1 MAGEEFVPHVPRRL
15 DLTPG
20 ERLVYDVRWWGLPAG
35 QGVLE
40 VKRKRDFEGREA
52 YHVVCEAR
60 ANSLVSS
67 GVCYPVE
74 DRTVSTID
82 VEGCFSRL
90 FQMSKRENRV
100 KQDEYIYFEYDK
112 NRAVYEKR
120 RPGPFQTRT
129 KVFVRIYGKMQD
141 PLSCLYYLR
150 TLDAEDLAPGSTV
163 RMPVHT
169 VRRTWALVVEVQR
182 CEELD
187 IPGFGKMATLRIK
200 PIVRFPG
207 IFVRKGGMVVWIEKK
222 TRIPVRMNV
231 DIPIGSMKVTLAS
244 AENSPLTPVS
254 KESPAPEGKGG
265 DKAKGEGEGEKT
277 KPGVESGKPPGA
289 AAEDRKLP

>member
-1 MAGEEFVPHVPRRL
+1 MAGEEIVPHVPRRL
-15 DLTPG
+15 VLTPG
-20 ERLVYDVRWWGLPAG
+20 ERLVYAVKWLGVPAG

-52 YHVVCEAR
+52 YHIVCEAR

-67 GVCYPVE
+67 VCYPVE

-120 RPGPFQTRT
+120 RPGPFQTRA
-129 KVFVRIYGKMQD
+129 KAFVRIYGKMQD

-150 TLDAEDLAPGSTV
+150 TLDTEDLTPGSTV

-169 VRRTWALVVEVQR
+169 VRRTWALVLKVQR
-182 CEELD
+182 REELD
-187 IPGFGKMATLRIK
+187 IPGFGKLWTLRIK

-207 IFVRKGGMVVWIEKK
+207 IFVRKGGMVVWIEEK
-222 TRIPVRMNV
+222 TKIPVRMYV
-231 DIPIGSMKVTLAS
+231 DIPIGSVKVTLVS
-244 AENSPLTPVS
+244 AENSPLEPAS
-254 KESPAPEGKGG
+254 KEGPSPEGEASK
-265 DKAKGEGEGEKT
+265 

-289 AAEDRKLP
+289 AAAATKGRELP

>member
-1 MAGEEFVPHVPRRL
+1 MAGEEIVEHVPRRL
-15 DLTPG
+15 VLTPG
-20 ERLVYDVRWWGLPAG
+20 ERLVYAVKWLGIPAG

-52 YHVVCEAR
+52 YHVVCEVR

-67 GVCYPVE
+67 ICYPVE

-120 RPGPFQTRT
+120 RPGPFQTRA
-129 KVFVRIYGKMQD
+129 KAFVRIYGKMQD

-150 TLDAEDLAPGSTV
+150 TLDTEDLVPGSTV

-169 VRRTWALVVEVQR
+169 VRRTWALVLEVQR
-182 CEELD
+182 REELD
-187 IPGFGKMATLRIK
+187 IPGFGTLSTLRIK

-207 IFVRKGGMVVWIEKK
+207 IFVRKGGMVVWIEEK
-222 TRIPVRMNV
+222 TKIPVRMYV
-231 DIPIGSMKVTLAS
+231 DIPIGSVKVTLVS
-244 AENSPLTPVS
+244 AENSPLEPAS
-254 KESPAPEGKGG
+254 KEGPSPEG
-265 DKAKGEGEGEKT
+265 
-277 KPGVESGKPPGA
+277 ESGKPPGA
-289 AAEDRKLP
+289 AAAATKGRELP